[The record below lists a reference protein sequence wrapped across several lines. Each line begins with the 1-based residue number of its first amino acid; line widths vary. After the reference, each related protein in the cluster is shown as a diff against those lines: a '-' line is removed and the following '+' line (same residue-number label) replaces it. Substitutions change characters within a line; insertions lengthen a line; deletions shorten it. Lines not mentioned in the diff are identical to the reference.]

1 MGWVIGLVEVF
12 AASTDVLENNR
23 WGVIFPSGMGGG
35 FGASGWCVLELDAD
49 KGFAHPIN
57 P

>member
-12 AASTDVLENNR
+12 AASTDVLENDR

-35 FGASGWCVLELDAD
+35 FGASGWIVLELDAD